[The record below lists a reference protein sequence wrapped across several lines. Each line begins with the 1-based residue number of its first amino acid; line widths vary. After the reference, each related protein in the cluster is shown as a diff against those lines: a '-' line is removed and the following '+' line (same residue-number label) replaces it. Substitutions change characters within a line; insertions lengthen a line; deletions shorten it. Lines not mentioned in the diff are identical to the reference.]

1 MRNLRN
7 IALAGATAVALTFG
21 GTSVAVAA
29 DGDQAPEQK
38 QSSQQDAGKG
48 SSKAG
53 GSWQHKFGR
62 ALGIDPKDEKTYKVK
77 GEDMWGV
84 KKAEDLADSAKTLY
98 GLTIALSVFAGLS
111 ALAAPIY
118 NFFKFG
124 PFAN

>member
-29 DGDQAPEQK
+29 EAPAQGQN
-38 QSSQQDAGKG
+38 QSSQQDTNKG
-48 SSKAG
+48 SSKG
-53 GSWQHKFGR
+53 GASWQHKFGR
-62 ALGIDPKDEKTYKVK
+62 ALGIDPKDEKTYKVT

-98 GLTIALSVFAGLS
+98 GLTIALGVFAGLT

-124 PFAN
+124 PFAK

>member
-1 MRNLRN
+1 MRNFRN
-7 IALAGATAVALTFG
+7 AAIAGATALALTFG

-29 DGDQAPEQK
+29 ETPAQGQN

-98 GLTIALSVFAGLS
+98 GLTIALGVFAGLS

>member
-29 DGDQAPEQK
+29 EAPAQDQQ

-84 KKAEDLADSAKTLY
+84 KKAEDLPDSAKTLY
-98 GLTIALSVFAGLS
+98 GLTIALGVFAGLS

>member
-29 DGDQAPEQK
+29 EAPAQDQQ

-98 GLTIALSVFAGLS
+98 GLTIALGVFAGLS

-118 NFFKFG
+118 NFFEFG

>member
-29 DGDQAPEQK
+29 ETPAQDQQ

-98 GLTIALSVFAGLS
+98 GLTIALGVFAGLS